1 MLTGWPASGT
11 AAMPVPLL
19 TGACAGVADV
29 AGVLTRGTCAI
40 RGDPTRCGPRAAS
53 WAGRAGD
60 AADPAGADPRGA
72 EAGVAAGPEAAH
84 AVSANAGASVK
95 ASAVAI
101 LVSRTVIDNSHIRRD
116 QGRFRESVSPA
127 WPGR

>member
-1 MLTGWPASGT
+1 MLTGRPAAGT

-19 TGACAGVADV
+19 TGAWAGAAGV

-60 AADPAGADPRGA
+60 AVDPAGADPRAG
-72 EAGVAAGPEAAH
+72 AGVAAGPEAAH

-95 ASAVAI
+95 ASAEAI

-127 WPGR
+127 WPGP